1 MTRFTA
7 RDRST
12 EVVQADQGA
21 LWKALTD
28 PDLLPRLTPYLHSI
42 EADGD
47 RWRWNMA
54 RIPVLGVSVAPSF
67 TEQMTFDEPR
77 RIGFTH
83 DPESEQERAGVEG
96 SYLLEEADGGTRLS
110 IDIDIC
116 VDLPL
121 PGMARGA
128 VERAMRGVIAVM
140 GRRFAANLLRHLSDG

>member
-1 MTRFTA
+1 VTRFSA

-42 EADGD
+42 DAEGD
-47 RWRWNMA
+47 LWRWNMA

-67 TEQMTFDEPR
+67 TERMTFDEPR
-77 RIGFTH
+77 RIEFTH
-83 DPESEQERAGVEG
+83 DPESGQEKAGVEG
-96 SYLLEEADGGTRLS
+96 TYELEGVEGGTRLA

-128 VERAMRGVIAVM
+128 VERAMRGVIAAM
-140 GRRFAANLLRHLSDG
+140 GRRFAANLLRHLSDR

>member
-1 MTRFTA
+1 VTRFTA

-42 EADGD
+42 DADGD

-67 TEQMTFDEPR
+67 TERMTFDEPR
-77 RIGFTH
+77 RIEFKH
-83 DPESEQERAGVEG
+83 DPESGQEKAGVEG
-96 SYLLEEADGGTRLS
+96 TYELEEVDGGTRLA

-121 PGMARGA
+121 PGVARGA
-128 VERAMRGVIAVM
+128 VERAMRGVIAAM
-140 GRRFAANLLRHLSDG
+140 GRRFATNLLRHLSDG

>member
-1 MTRFTA
+1 VARFTA

-67 TEQMTFDEPR
+67 TERMTFDEPR

-83 DPESEQERAGVEG
+83 DPDSDQEKAGVEG
-96 SYLLEEADGGTRLS
+96 TYLLEKADGGTRLA

>member
-1 MTRFTA
+1 VTRFSA

-28 PDLLPRLTPYLHSI
+28 PDLLSRLTPYLHSI
-42 EADGD
+42 DAEGD
-47 RWRWNMA
+47 LWRWNMA

-67 TEQMTFDEPR
+67 TERMTFDEPR
-77 RIGFTH
+77 RIEFTH
-83 DPESEQERAGVEG
+83 DPESGQEKAGVEG
-96 SYLLEEADGGTRLS
+96 TYELEGVEGGTRLA

-128 VERAMRGVIAVM
+128 VERAMRGVIAAM
-140 GRRFAANLLRHLSDG
+140 GRRFAANLLRHLSDR

>member
-1 MTRFTA
+1 
-7 RDRST
+7 
-12 EVVQADQGA
+12 

-42 EADGD
+42 DVDGD
-47 RWRWNMA
+47 LWRWNMV

-67 TEQMTFDEPR
+67 TERMSFEEPR

-83 DPESEQERAGVEG
+83 DPRSGPEKAGVEG
-96 SYLLEEADGGTRLS
+96 TYLLEQVDGGTRLS
-110 IDIDIC
+110 IDLDIC

-128 VERAMRGVIAVM
+128 VERAMRGVIASM
-140 GRRFAANLLRHLSDG
+140 GRRFATNLLRHLSDG

>member
-1 MTRFTA
+1 VTRFTA
-7 RDRST
+7 HDRST
-12 EVVQADQGA
+12 EVVKADQAA

-42 EADGD
+42 DADGD

-54 RIPVLGVSVAPSF
+54 RIPVLGISVAPSF
-67 TEQMTFDEPR
+67 TERMTFDEPR
-77 RIGFTH
+77 RIEFTH
-83 DPESEQERAGVEG
+83 DPESGQEKAGVEG
-96 SYLLEEADGGTRLS
+96 TYELEEVEGGIRLS

-128 VERAMRGVIAVM
+128 VERAMGGVIAVM

>member
-1 MTRFTA
+1 MTRFSA

-12 EVVQADQGA
+12 EVVEADQSA

-47 RWRWNMA
+47 CWRWNMA
-54 RIPVLGVSVAPSF
+54 RIPVLGLSVAPSF
-67 TEQMTFDEPR
+67 TERMTFDEPR
-77 RIGFTH
+77 RITFTH
-83 DPESEQERAGVEG
+83 DPESGQEKAGVEG
-96 SYLLEEADGGTRLS
+96 TYELEQVEGGTRLS

-128 VERAMRGVIAVM
+128 VERAMGGVIAAM
-140 GRRFAANLLRHLSDG
+140 GRRFAVNLLRHLSDG

>member
-1 MTRFTA
+1 VTRFSA

-12 EVVQADQGA
+12 EVFQADQAA
-21 LWKALTD
+21 LWAALTD
-28 PDLLPRLTPYLHSI
+28 PELLPVLTPYLHSI
-42 EADGD
+42 DVDGD

-67 TEQMTFDEPR
+67 TERMTFDEPR

-83 DPESEQERAGVEG
+83 DPESEQEKAGVEG
-96 SYLLEEADGGTRLS
+96 TYLLEEVDEGTRLS

-116 VDLPL
+116 VDLPV

-140 GRRFAANLLRHLSDG
+140 GRRFAANLIRHLSHG

>member
-42 EADGD
+42 DADGD

-67 TEQMTFDEPR
+67 TERMTFDEPR
-77 RIGFTH
+77 RIEFKH
-83 DPESEQERAGVEG
+83 DPESAQEKAGVEG
-96 SYLLEEADGGTRLS
+96 TYELEEVDGGTRLA

-121 PGMARGA
+121 PGVARGA
-128 VERAMRGVIAVM
+128 VERAMRGVIAAM
-140 GRRFAANLLRHLSDG
+140 GRRFASNLLRHLSDG

>member
-1 MTRFTA
+1 VTRFSA

-12 EVVQADQGA
+12 EVVQSDRAA
-21 LWKALTD
+21 LWAALTD

-42 EADGD
+42 DADGD

-67 TEQMTFDEPR
+67 TERMTFDEPR
-77 RIGFTH
+77 RIEFKH
-83 DPESEQERAGVEG
+83 DPESEQEKAGVEG
-96 SYLLEEADGGTRLS
+96 TYELEEVDGGTRLA

-121 PGMARGA
+121 PGVARGA
-128 VERAMRGVIAVM
+128 VERAMRGVIAAM
-140 GRRFAANLLRHLSDG
+140 GRRFATNLLRHLSDG